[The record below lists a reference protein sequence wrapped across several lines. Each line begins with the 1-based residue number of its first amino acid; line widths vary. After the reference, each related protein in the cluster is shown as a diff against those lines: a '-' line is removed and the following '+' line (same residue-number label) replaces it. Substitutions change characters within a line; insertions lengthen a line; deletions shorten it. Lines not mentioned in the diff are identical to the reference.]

1 MRLLVLLAA
10 VTALGAPAVTGDWV
24 ARQAQDR
31 DTGRDSRAT
40 LHLSLFDRHGRARER
55 SLVLLSKRGAGKGAG
70 AGDKV
75 LTRFTYPD
83 DIKGTSFLVWEHP
96 DGEDERFLYLPSLG
110 RVRRIA
116 GAEAQ
121 ESFVGTDFSYEDIGG
136 REFDDYTYLLLD
148 DNASWRAPDG
158 RAYPAY
164 RLESRRKQPGARYPR
179 VVSLI
184 LKESF
189 VIASADIF
197 NRRNEQEKTY
207 TVKRLD
213 RVQNIW
219 TALDVE
225 MSNLLDHT
233 RTTLRIE
240 KIEYNVGL
248 ADADF
253 SRRQLE
259 AGAK

>member
-1 MRLLVLLAA
+1 MKWLLVGLSFAA
-10 VTALGAPAVTGDWV
+10 VSATSVTGDWV
-24 ARQAQDR
+24 ARQVQDR

-40 LHLSLFDRHGRARER
+40 IHLTLYDRHGRARDR
-55 SLVLLSKRGAGKGAG
+55 TLVMLAKRGTGGDD

-83 DIKGTSFLVWEHP
+83 DIKGTSFLVWEHASG
-96 DGEDERFLYLPSLG
+96 DDERFLYLPSLG

-136 REFDDYTYLLLD
+136 REFDDYSYTLLD
-148 DNASWRAPDG
+148 ANASWRSADG
-158 RAYPAY
+158 KVYPAY
-164 RLESRRKQPGARYPR
+164 RLESRRKQTGSKYPR

-184 LKESF
+184 TKDSF
-189 VIASADIF
+189 IVVAADVF

-213 RVQNIW
+213 RAQNIW
-219 TALDVE
+219 TVFEAE
-225 MSNLLDHT
+225 MSNAMERT
-233 RTTLRIE
+233 RTTLRIDRM
-240 KIEYNVGL
+240 EYNVGL
-248 ADADF
+248 KGADF